1 MEPATKLYKQQKKY
15 KLVYALFVDFLY
27 LIKIKKNII
36 LLKYCTEV
44 TQKELTVVYNA
55 LSVIE
60 VKWDRYF
67 YYIIVSDVKTDS
79 AVSLT
84 EFVDD
89 FVEFVFF
96 YYEFVKG
103 TDVLNYITI
112 YKSNPM
118 LFVNTITLL
127 SKGLPVKTPSSWG
140 YLLKNETH
148 TIGGALV
155 VDTITFKDVEFLVK
169 YFS

>member
-1 MEPATKLYKQQKKY
+1 MQLHLFLPVLEGYFEQVFHLDKLAFHLKNLYIKQIQY
-15 KLVYALFVDFLY
+15 DYLY
-27 LIKIKKNII
+27 
-36 LLKYCTEV
+36 
-44 TQKELTVVYNA
+44 
-55 LSVIE
+55 
-60 VKWDRYF
+60 
-67 YYIIVSDVKTDS
+67 
-79 AVSLT
+79 
-84 EFVDD
+84 

>member
-1 MEPATKLYKQQKKY
+1 M
-15 KLVYALFVDFLY
+15 
-27 LIKIKKNII
+27 
-36 LLKYCTEV
+36 
-44 TQKELTVVYNA
+44 
-55 LSVIE
+55 IE

-118 LFVNTITLL
+118 LYVNTITLL